1 MILFHIIQQPNLT
14 NIFLKTVAASLT
26 AILALLLH
34 PEVQKRAHEE
44 LDRVVGKNLP
54 TIKDRPNLPYI
65 DAIFKES
72 FRYDFI
78 KILNPVLHLPYYL
91 LS

>member
-1 MILFHIIQQPNLT
+1 MILFHIMRLANLT
-14 NIFLKTVAASLT
+14 NILLKTVAASLT

-72 FRYDFI
+72 LD
-78 KILNPVLHLPYYL
+78 KADA
-91 LS
+91 